1 MSNRKSRQTDKC
13 ELLKDYWF
21 IVKEARRKEQKL
33 QKTQAANRWL
43 RKEVIRLQ
51 EENDSLKREMELL
64 QAIVDAKHELPF

>member
-1 MSNRKSRQTDKC
+1 MSNRKSRQTEKS
-13 ELLKDYWF
+13 ELLKDHWF
-21 IVKEARRKEQKL
+21 LVKEARHKEQKL